1 MTYVEL
7 RACSLA
13 SGEYILVHKAN
24 SGLRP
29 IGIRI
34 CDAPHS
40 RSASAITIELQRI
53 PEVRK
58 STLGRKILAAL
69 SATANLIR
77 QLCESLTE
85 WQDLLFFGAET
96 ADRDSLIV
104 DLALADGE

>member
-1 MTYVEL
+1 MLLGV
-7 RACSLA
+7 
-13 SGEYILVHKAN
+13 GQYILVHKAN
-24 SGLRP
+24 CGLRS

-40 RSASAITIELQRI
+40 RSASTITIGLQRL
-53 PEVRK
+53 PGVGK
-58 STLGRKILAAL
+58 SALGRRILAAL

-77 QLCESLTE
+77 QLCESIIE
-85 WQDLLFFGAET
+85 RQDVLFFGAET